1 MEWILLVIVGLV
13 AGTFGS
19 LLGLGGGII
28 VVPAL
33 LLLSSTVGILAGI
46 TPQTAVGTSLLI
58 MIFTGLSS
66 TLAYI
71 KQKKVDYKSGL
82 LFFLGS
88 GPGALV
94 GVWLNRY
101 LEVEPFLIYFGLF
114 MIVVAIVLIIRP
126 YLKPIPLS
134 EKGVK
139 RTYVNDLGESFEYGY
154 RPAVAISI
162 SFVVGMLS
170 GLFGIGGGSLMVPA
184 MIMLF
189 HFPPHM
195 AVATS
200 MFMILL
206 SAITSSVSHI
216 VLGNVNWLYALAL
229 IPGAYL
235 GGIAGAAINKR
246 LSSNALLL
254 AFRIFLIIAAIRL
267 IYQGITGA

>member
-1 MEWILLVIVGLV
+1 MEWIVLIIVGLI

-33 LLLSSTVGILAGI
+33 LILSTTLGILAGI
-46 TPQTAVGTSLLI
+46 TPQVAVGTSLLI

-66 TLAYI
+66 TLAYM
-71 KQKKVDYKSGL
+71 KQGKVDYKSGL
-82 LFFLGS
+82 LFFCGS

-94 GVWLNRY
+94 GVWLNRF
-101 LEVEPFLIYFGLF
+101 LEVEPFMIYFGIF
-114 MIVVAIVLIIRP
+114 MIIVSAVLFIRP
-126 YLKPIPLS
+126 YLKPRPLS
-134 EKGVK
+134 EKGMK
-139 RTYVNDLGESFEYGY
+139 YPYTDELGVERVYGY
-154 RPAVAISI
+154 RPVLAIMI
-162 SFVVGMLS
+162 AFFVGMLS

-184 MIMLF
+184 MIILF

-206 SAITSSVSHI
+206 SALTSSISHI

-229 IPGAYL
+229 IPGAYI
-235 GGIAGAAINKR
+235 GGIAGAAINRR
-246 LSSNALLL
+246 LSGNALLL
-254 AFRIFLIIAAIRL
+254 ALRIFLIIAAIRL
-267 IYQGITGA
+267 IYQGMSGA